1 MALTRVAP
9 AGIGSTPG
17 TGYVI
22 GDSFLH
28 ATGLNATNAYYT
40 GIVTAQTFR
49 VIGDFQ
55 VDGTT
60 TTLDT
65 EVTSVDKLEIGA
77 NNNTVGVAITQS
89 GSGDILNL
97 YDGATEVFSVL
108 DGGAVRIDGNVTL
121 NNSRNITHTSLI
133 IDKPDAGTGTLKFF
147 NNGSASAYIQHT
159 GAEHL
164 HYYLP
169 SGSGNHSFYTTGA
182 ERLRISS
189 TGNIGIGT
197 ENAVAKVDI
206 ITGTGDGTQ
215 NEANCLRLRNRG
227 NNGNAMTLQVGV
239 NTASAGALNQGYAYL
254 QGRFWGGGNNP
265 ILLNPKGGNV
275 GIGRTS
281 AYVPLDVNGDT
292 ILRTAG
298 QTTQGDLT
306 RKYGFTGPNATSN
319 PHSYIAGVA
328 DQSQWYQGFGL
339 VFGTV
344 RGNDIGN
351 TLGVERMRITSDGLI
366 GIGTDNPSAKLDIRG
381 QSNTN
386 FEALIL
392 RNTHSNG
399 GSQGQVDLNFDV
411 VSTTGEIA
419 RSRIRG
425 QESTS
430 DAPYSELTFWTS
442 DTTSTEPIKRVT
454 INKTGY
460 FGIGTNNPD
469 RMLSVSDQ
477 TNGKLARFIGPTNN
491 LFIMNDRSGI
501 IDINSSG
508 TGDHLCLGT
517 QDTERLRI
525 RAQGPHLLLG
535 TGGDA
540 TYNEITESSSNAGL
554 VIGSSSIS
562 SGGIVIRNSS
572 SGTGRIYFAD
582 NSGSDPGRQRGQIN
596 YYHNGDYMMFATAG
610 SERLRITSAGVLNL
624 TNGTINLGTADS
636 SSGHINAY
644 ELMTFNIDS
653 DNDDSNRHFTWY
665 KNGES
670 GGGTGMMRLDE
681 NSRLCIGGDL
691 ATSANNLT
699 LKHATGVEI
708 DMNCTSGSGNNFRL
722 KSDSGGI
729 FTIRDHSAGVDR
741 ITIRDNGN
749 VGINE
754 TDPIGD
760 LSITGANG
768 TSMEFQADIT
778 NGTNRITNYN
788 RSTSTYKGFRLDA
801 SYLDFF
807 ISGSHRFSMGSTGQM
822 EVSNTVSS
830 NDAAV
835 NIYKASGSNSDKA
848 ILRVGYNAGAAF
860 EIYRIRNNGDIFMGP
875 NQSGADLIFQNVPTG
890 GSTTERLRIQ
900 ENGNIG
906 VGGITPSFT
915 TGGGI
920 HLADAM
926 AIGFANGNNGRPD
939 FQLASVNGTTL
950 DFRCGNGADTAD
962 IQMTTDGKLRLGNTI
977 ASLAGDDCVK
987 DMIAGRA
994 MVNRFRRGTSNGT
1007 RFGTVTGY
1015 IGDMLSSDGVQMSNV
1030 FYMGQLNSSSSSNA
1044 TQNMFSYYTS
1054 GHWGQYTSMRV
1065 WMHTDYYN
1073 HGYQVWDVYNGSI
1086 TSIASRGSGG
1096 NLTQSSTTVGSGT
1109 HSGQNVTRYNITVEN
1124 PGTYF
1129 QVRWYLG
1136 LYFGATMGVYS
1147 NAYSESSMDTYL
1159 STRGSGIHFKGL
1171 NAAALSSSPMYRTQ

>member
-28 ATGLNATNAYYT
+28 ATGLNATNGYYT

-215 NEANCLRLRNRG
+215 NEANCLRLRQRG
-227 NNGNAMTLQVGV
+227 INGNSMTLQVGV
-239 NTASAGALNQGYAYL
+239 NPTAAGALNQGYAYL

-298 QTTQGDLT
+298 QTTQGDIT
-306 RKYGFTGPNATSN
+306 RKLGFTGPNATSN

-610 SERLRITSAGVLNL
+610 SEKLRIDSGGRIAQAGKTPTNHGSPNLLLWGADSTMMIASTGSVNNSSNVGIKYAVAGGSTGDYSKAGIFVQRQDSYNDLDMIFAFRSSNDSTGVSVSDEKIRITSDGQLNLGANNNNLMGQVTIFEGTDFNTGSQLGRDNIYLISDQTSSNGGYGASIAFSRIQYSDRRAAAIVTKQTTADEDQVGLAFFTHSSTNASDNIVESLVLTHDGNLTATGNVTAFSDVTLKENIETIPNALDKVLNL
-624 TNGTINLGTADS
+624 RGVG
-636 SSGHINAY
+636 
-644 ELMTFNIDS
+644 FNRVDKE
-653 DNDDSNRHFTWY
+653 DNPR
-665 KNGES
+665 E
-670 GGGTGMMRLDE
+670 
-681 NSRLCIGGDL
+681 
-691 ATSANNLT
+691 
-699 LKHATGVEI
+699 
-708 DMNCTSGSGNNFRL
+708 
-722 KSDSGGI
+722 
-729 FTIRDHSAGVDR
+729 
-741 ITIRDNGN
+741 
-749 VGINE
+749 
-754 TDPIGD
+754 
-760 LSITGANG
+760 
-768 TSMEFQADIT
+768 
-778 NGTNRITNYN
+778 
-788 RSTSTYKGFRLDA
+788 
-801 SYLDFF
+801 
-807 ISGSHRFSMGSTGQM
+807 
-822 EVSNTVSS
+822 
-830 NDAAV
+830 
-835 NIYKASGSNSDKA
+835 
-848 ILRVGYNAGAAF
+848 
-860 EIYRIRNNGDIFMGP
+860 
-875 NQSGADLIFQNVPTG
+875 
-890 GSTTERLRIQ
+890 
-900 ENGNIG
+900 IG
-906 VGGITPSFT
+906 VIAQEVEEIIPEVVHTNQEGIK
-915 TGGGI
+915 
-920 HLADAM
+920 
-926 AIGFANGNNGRPD
+926 
-939 FQLASVNGTTL
+939 SV
-950 DFRCGNGADTAD
+950 A
-962 IQMTTDGKLRLGNTI
+962 
-977 ASLAGDDCVK
+977 
-987 DMIAGRA
+987 
-994 MVNRFRRGTSNGT
+994 
-1007 RFGTVTGY
+1007 Y
-1015 IGDMLSSDGVQMSNV
+1015 
-1030 FYMGQLNSSSSSNA
+1030 
-1044 TQNMFSYYTS
+1044 
-1054 GHWGQYTSMRV
+1054 
-1065 WMHTDYYN
+1065 
-1073 HGYQVWDVYNGSI
+1073 
-1086 TSIASRGSGG
+1086 G
-1096 NLTQSSTTVGSGT
+1096 NLVGLL
-1109 HSGQNVTRYNITVEN
+1109 I
-1124 PGTYF
+1124 
-1129 QVRWYLG
+1129 
-1136 LYFGATMGVYS
+1136 
-1147 NAYSESSMDTYL
+1147 ESIKELKAEVNDLKTKL
-1159 STRGSGIHFKGL
+1159 EG
-1171 NAAALSSSPMYRTQ
+1171 